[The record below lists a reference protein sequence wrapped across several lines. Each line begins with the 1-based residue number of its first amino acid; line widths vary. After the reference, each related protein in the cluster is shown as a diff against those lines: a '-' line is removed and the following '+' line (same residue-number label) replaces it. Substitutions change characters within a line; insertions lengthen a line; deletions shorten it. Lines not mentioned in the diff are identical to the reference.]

1 VVGCPFAQR
10 GNIFAKQNSRKLED
24 QSAKDRQNPFV
35 PYITISIIFQ
45 IVFYILLKEYAMM
58 FS

>member
-1 VVGCPFAQR
+1 MPRTG
-10 GNIFAKQNSRKLED
+10 K
-24 QSAKDRQNPFV
+24 NPFV